1 MSNCIRCGSGFLMR
15 KRIQLKDADICG
27 KCFKE
32 LGFDKHDA
40 IVSKLKTWDEIK
52 DGHEAYVARLINRKA
67 AEYDAEH
74 STVSLANYGQER
86 DLICTQEERE
96 IFDRIVDE
104 FPEDGLRLVR
114 VSDNYVSVKRGDWD
128 IVRLKFTNRAKW
140 LMFPSIESGT
150 NKFPIDE
157 PREIED
163 FFASVLESIE
173 TAKKYDD

>member
-1 MSNCIRCGSGFLMR
+1 MVEFG
-15 KRIQLKDADICG
+15 
-27 KCFKE
+27 
-32 LGFDKHDA
+32 
-40 IVSKLKTWDEIK
+40 
-52 DGHEAYVARLINRKA
+52 
-67 AEYDAEH
+67 
-74 STVSLANYGQER
+74 NYGQER
-86 DLICTQEERE
+86 DLICTEEERVM
-96 IFDRIVDE
+96 FDWVSE
-104 FPEDGLRLVR
+104 HFPDDDLRLVR

>member
-32 LGFDKHDA
+32 LGFDKRDLLTA
-40 IVSKLKTWDEIK
+40 AVYEYEKIKNGKTEYYAGAIK
-52 DGHEAYVARLINRKA
+52 DQIRDDVVN
-67 AEYDAEH
+67 
-74 STVSLANYGQER
+74 SVSVSVTGAGAER
-86 DLICTQEERE
+86 DLVCTEEERE

-128 IVRLKFTNRAKW
+128 IVRMKFTNRAKW